1 MVELQVPVK
10 FVLYLLFFLESS
22 VSFVHWM
29 QFMIQTQ
36 KLVFVSQDLKTEI
49 IYVSKNVINF
59 SIMIWKWRNVF
70 AMRALDWWT
79 ENVKHALL
87 VQALTLKH
95 TNVKDVGNINSLSEV
110 NVCVWADI
118 VRLEMVNVENVRIKD
133 FLKLMEF
140 VHFVHKTG
148 KSWTDNAD
156 VKVEGSKFMEYAL
169 ISVNQDSL
177 LIQLEIA
184 ITVWSIKFLS
194 ITNVSVNKDTLE
206 VSTKFVN

>member
-148 KSWTDNAD
+148 KWWTDNAD

>member
-1 MVELQVPVK
+1 
-10 FVLYLLFFLESS
+10 
-22 VSFVHWM
+22 M

-148 KSWTDNAD
+148 KWWTDNAD